1 MVWSMSAPA
10 ETLRRTP
17 LYQLQKEAGA
27 RFVDFHG
34 WDLPVQFSGILK
46 EHAAVR
52 GACGL
57 FDVSHMGQVWLSGK
71 DALALV
77 QKTNANDAARLKDGQ
92 AMYSHMLNERGG
104 IVDDVIV
111 TRFGPERFFV
121 VVNASTRE
129 KDVAWIKSHA
139 SGLSVEVRD
148 ESDAM
153 GMVALQG
160 PHAKEV
166 IGAVEPKAAALE
178 RFGGLETRL
187 WGEDSVITRTGYTG
201 EDGFE
206 VVAPNAII
214 TRVWQTLLARGT
226 TSWGLVP
233 CGLGARD
240 TLRLEAGLLLYGNDI
255 DEDRSTL
262 EAGYGWVAK
271 LSKPDFIGK
280 AVLERQK
287 KDGVARR
294 LTGLKLKERGVP
306 RPGCKVF
313 SGGVEAGV
321 LCSATFSPTLQAGI
335 GAFYAAS
342 PAPAPGAS
350 LEVEIHGKRFAAEAA
365 AMPFYKSP
373 NRS

>member
-1 MVWSMSAPA
+1 MSVAA
-10 ETLRRTP
+10 GNRRTP

-34 WDLPVQFSGILK
+34 WDLPVQFSSILK
-46 EHAAVR
+46 EHQAVR
-52 GACGL
+52 SLAGL
-57 FDVSHMGQVWLSGK
+57 FDVSHMGQVWVTGK

-77 QKTNANDAARLKDGQ
+77 QKVNTNDAARLAPGQ

-111 TRFGPERFFV
+111 SCFGPERWFI

-129 KDVAWIKSHA
+129 GDVAWIRKNA
-139 SGLSVEVRD
+139 AGLDCAVD
-148 ESDAM
+148 DQSDAM

-160 PHAKEV
+160 PSAKDV
-166 IGAVEPKAAALE
+166 IGAVAEAAPSLP
-178 RFGGLETRL
+178 RFGAMELRL
-187 WGEDSVITRTGYTG
+187 WGEDCVVTRTGYTG

-226 TSWGLVP
+226 ASFGLIP

-255 DEDRSTL
+255 DENTTPY

-271 LSKPDFIGK
+271 LTKPSFNGK
-280 AVLERQK
+280 AALEAQK
-287 KDGVARR
+287 KAGPPRR
-294 LTGLKLKERGVP
+294 LTGLRLKERGVP

-313 SGGVEAGV
+313 AGGAEAGT
-321 LCSATFSPTLQAGI
+321 LCSATFSPTLEAGI
-335 GAFYAAS
+335 GAYYAAA
-342 PAPAPGAS
+342 PAPAPGTP
-350 LEVEIHGKRFAAEAA
+350 LEVEIHGRRVPAEAVA
-365 AMPFYKSP
+365 LPFYKSTS
-373 NRS
+373 RA